1 MGGAGLH
8 DCITSDDILYI
19 GQYFKSTPSILG
31 IVPTIAPVLQNTVP
45 SSTIPQQRARKC
57 KVHILFNYTK
67 QKHRLSH

>member
-31 IVPTIAPVLQNTVP
+31 IVPTMAPVLQNTVP
-45 SSTIPQQRARKC
+45 SSTKMSIIVA
-57 KVHILFNYTK
+57 
-67 QKHRLSH
+67 